1 MLFLIQKE
9 FKQIIRNKFLPRIIV
24 LFPILVILI
33 IPWVANME
41 IKNVNLAVLDF
52 DSTPTSKKLI
62 EEISATSYFNVVFN
76 SKTPIIL
83 ENASISINAILFWNF
98 QMDLKKI

>member
-52 DSTPTSKKLI
+52 DSTPTSK
-62 EEISATSYFNVVFN
+62 N
-76 SKTPIIL
+76 
-83 ENASISINAILFWNF
+83 
-98 QMDLKKI
+98 